1 MRSYHAWSLLI
12 QVTQLLQMANS
23 TFYTTV
29 VTAHTGNSITSNGKQ
44 YFLYHGHGQLLLLCH
59 NCNYPY
65 MYRPCSKTT
74 TPAAWPFVSW

>member
-29 VTAHTGNSITSNGKQ
+29 MVSYFYFATGIIILTCTDLVAKQLPLQPDHLYPGSKLYEQLILSICKIMISFIT
-44 YFLYHGHGQLLLLCH
+44 
-59 NCNYPY
+59 
-65 MYRPCSKTT
+65 
-74 TPAAWPFVSW
+74 